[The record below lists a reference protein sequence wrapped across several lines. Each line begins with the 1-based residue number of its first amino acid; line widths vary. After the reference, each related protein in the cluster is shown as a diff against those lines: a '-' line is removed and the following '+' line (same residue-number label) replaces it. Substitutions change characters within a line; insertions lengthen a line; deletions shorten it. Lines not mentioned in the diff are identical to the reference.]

1 METTNVS
8 FGGLIF
14 TDTRYSVEVEAVSK
28 DNGTKYNNTKKC
40 NNNNKAQI

>member
-1 METTNVS
+1 METTIVS
-8 FGGLIF
+8 FGGLVF

-40 NNNNKAQI
+40 NNKTQ